1 MATIDRPPR
10 FQEEDE
16 DFGSESGG
24 SASDK
29 YIRVLPTL
37 HYWQKTYGT
46 SLGGQDQKAVR
57 VFRDYESQEKTRR
70 LQAELM
76 SIKDGKV
83 TDQIL
88 DVVVGKKRKI
98 KYAGYDKWAAL
109 MLLWAANYK
118 K

>member
-1 MATIDRPPR
+1 
-10 FQEEDE
+10 
-16 DFGSESGG
+16 
-24 SASDK
+24 
-29 YIRVLPTL
+29 
-37 HYWQKTYGT
+37 
-46 SLGGQDQKAVR
+46 
-57 VFRDYESQEKTRR
+57 
-70 LQAELM
+70 M